1 MGKDLLNEFVRAG
14 YLDASVTE
22 GFDPYYEPSWWR
34 GDEGYVDDGDWV
46 ASDEHGTCDADRLG
60 TWGF

>member
-34 GDEGYVDDGDWV
+34 GEDCNCEDAAWGEFDGCDTDAGDCF
-46 ASDEHGTCDADRLG
+46 ASLS
-60 TWGF
+60 F